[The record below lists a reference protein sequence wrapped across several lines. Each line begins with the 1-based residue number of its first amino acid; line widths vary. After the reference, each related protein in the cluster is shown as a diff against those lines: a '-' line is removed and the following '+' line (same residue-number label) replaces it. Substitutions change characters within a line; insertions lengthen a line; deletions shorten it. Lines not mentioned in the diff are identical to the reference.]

1 MKHNPH
7 EWTDRR
13 RMMYIILS
21 FSIVINLYG
30 AFIHPDSSETSL
42 ISRICLSSLET
53 ISLMF
58 SGYVLGRVAEKHT
71 SLRGPNGSVNNT
83 TETALGSS
91 DLKEDVRVSKGE

>member
-1 MKHNPH
+1 MKPSSL

-13 RMMYIILS
+13 RILYILLS
-21 FSIVINLYG
+21 FSIFINVYG
-30 AFIHPDSSETSL
+30 AFTHPDAGETSL

-71 SLRGPNGSVNNT
+71 SLRGP
-83 TETALGSS
+83 S
-91 DLKEDVRVSKGE
+91 DAVDESLDSTKRE